1 MTTKSARW
9 ALLIVLV
16 AVFVLLRIGRD
27 RVPSVPDGTRPG
39 RGSGSP
45 EIPRSVEPDWSR
57 IVRLAGEREGTGA
70 GAKDIFFPGSRE
82 GGNPGGDARRAK
94 VRKEPEALP
103 KPPPAPEPPP
113 VPPPPPPEDPLAAV
127 RRELSV
133 YKFVGFFRK
142 SAGDRVI
149 FLSKGGGVFLVKR
162 GDVLVRGVV
171 VAEIRD
177 SEIVFLVLPDRK
189 VRAPLRDNAPLSV
202 L

>member
-1 MTTKSARW
+1 MTIRTVRW

-27 RVPSVPDGTRPG
+27 RAPSVPYGFRTG
-39 RGSGSP
+39 RGSGP
-45 EIPRSVEPDWSR
+45 PGAPRSVEPEWSR
-57 IVRLAGEREGTGA
+57 IVRFAGEREGA
-70 GAKDIFFPGSRE
+70 GAKDIFFPNFRE
-82 GGNPGGDARRAK
+82 GGDAAGDARRAK

-103 KPPPAPEPPP
+103 APPPAPDPPP
-113 VPPPPPPEDPLAAV
+113 APPPPPPPEDPLAAV

-149 FLSKGGGVFLVKR
+149 FLSKGSGVFLVKR

-189 VRAPLRDNAPLSV
+189 VRAPLRDNTPLSV

>member
-1 MTTKSARW
+1 MTGRTVRW
-9 ALLIVLV
+9 ALLVALV
-16 AVFVLLRIGRD
+16 AVFALLRIGSD
-27 RVPSVPDGTRPG
+27 RFPKVSDGPRPG
-39 RGSGSP
+39 RVAPP
-45 EIPRSVEPDWSR
+45 EIPRSVEPDWTR
-57 IVRLAGEREGTGA
+57 IVRFEGEREGEGA
-70 GAKDIFFPGSRE
+70 GAKDLFFPGSRE
-82 GGNPGGDARRAK
+82 GGNPGGEARRAK

-113 VPPPPPPEDPLAAV
+113 APPPPSPEDPLAAV

-149 FLSKGGGVFLVKR
+149 FLSKGSGVFLVKR

-171 VAEIRD
+171 VTEIRE